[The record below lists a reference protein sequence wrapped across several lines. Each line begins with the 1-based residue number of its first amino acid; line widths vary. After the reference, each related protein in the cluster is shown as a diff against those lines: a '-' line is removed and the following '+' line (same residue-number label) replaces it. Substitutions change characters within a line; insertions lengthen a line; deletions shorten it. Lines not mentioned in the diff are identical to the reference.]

1 LLDDLISTK
10 ASAAPMRVCLDA
22 RLVSGERGGVEQVI
36 IGLADGL
43 SRLTDASDEYLFL
56 VDREHTE
63 WLKPYV
69 GGPCRMLESEDSPLP
84 GRGRFLGGRG
94 HRTIARMRRRLG
106 RPAADRRFGLGPA
119 DPAVERA
126 GADLMHFTMQVGF
139 RTSIPSIFQPQD
151 LQHLHLPEFFSPET
165 LAERNVTYR
174 ELCDQATVVVAN
186 SRWGKEDLV
195 AGLGLPDE
203 KVQIIPYAPVIQAYA
218 QPSDEDVADVRTRLG
233 LPETFALYPAKA
245 WPHKNHVRLLEALR
259 ILRDE
264 RGLVV
269 PVVLTGHQGGFDIP
283 VREAASTLGLSEQ
296 VIFTGFVDPMQFRS
310 LYRLARLLVFPSLF
324 EGWGMPILE
333 AFAAELPVA
342 CSNVTCLPDV
352 TAGAARLFD
361 PRDPAEIAAAIG
373 DLWTDESK
381 RVEMAHRGLARA
393 SLFSWD
399 RTASM
404 FRAHYRRLT
413 ERRLTENDLAILQ
426 AEALV

>member
-1 LLDDLISTK
+1 
-10 ASAAPMRVCLDA
+10 MRVCLDA

-56 VDREHTE
+56 VDREHSD

-69 GGPCRMLESEDSPLP
+69 GGPCRMLESEDSPVP
-84 GRGRFLGGRG
+84 DRGGFAGGRGRRAL
-94 HRTIARMRRRLG
+94 TRMRKRVGLPAASRPPGL
-106 RPAADRRFGLGPA
+106 RPADR
-119 DPAVERA
+119 AVERA
-126 GADLMHFTMQVGF
+126 GVDLMHFTMQVGF

-151 LQHLHLPEFFSPET
+151 LQHLHLPEFFSAEA
-165 LAERNVTYR
+165 LAERDVLYR
-174 ELCDQATVVVAN
+174 TLCDQATMVVAN
-186 SRWGKEDLV
+186 SAWGRRDLIDS
-195 AGLGLPDE
+195 LGLPDD
-203 KVQIIPYAPVIQAYA
+203 KVRTIPYAPVIQAYA
-218 QPSDEDVADVRTRLG
+218 QPSLEDVARTRTRLG

-245 WPHKNHVRLLEALR
+245 WPHKNHLRLLEALR
-259 ILRDE
+259 ILRDQH
-264 RGLVV
+264 GLVV
-269 PVVLTGHQGGFDIP
+269 PVVLTAHQGDFDIP
-283 VREAASTLGLSEQ
+283 VRKEASRLGLSEQ
-296 VIFTGFVDPMQFRS
+296 VIFTGFVDPIALRS
-310 LYRLARLLVFPSLF
+310 LYRLARLLIFPSLF
-324 EGWGMPILE
+324 EGWGMPVLE
-333 AFAAELPVA
+333 AFAAGLPVA

-381 RVEMAHRGLARA
+381 RAELAHLGLARA

-399 RTASM
+399 RTAGM

-413 ERRLTENDLAILQ
+413 NRRLTDNDLEILR